1 MSSEQTRAFELPLFP
16 LRTVL
21 LPEGPL
27 PLRVFEP
34 RYLSMISQCLRND
47 EGFGVVLL
55 SKGSETGPA
64 TFHNIGTIAKITDW
78 YQGSD
83 GILGVTAM
91 GKERFVAHDSRVAD
105 DGLNIGTVERLADI
119 PVMELPEDCQ
129 YLADIL
135 RDVLDDFGTLYKD
148 ARRDFNNADW
158 VSCRLIEILPATPE
172 DKQRCLECNS
182 ASERLSLVRELV
194 RAVRGTSA

>member
-1 MSSEQTRAFELPLFP
+1 MGENRTQSYELPLFP

-47 EGFGVVLL
+47 EEFGVVLL

-64 TFHNIGTIAKITDW
+64 TFHPIGTLARITDW

-91 GKERFVAHDSRVAD
+91 GSERFIAHSSRVAD
-105 DGLNIGTVERLADI
+105 DGLNIGTVEPLAPI
-119 PVMELPEDCQ
+119 PAMQLPEDCQ

-135 RDVLDDFGTLYKD
+135 RDVLDDFGRLYKD
-148 ARRDFNNADW
+148 ARKDFDNADW

-194 RAVRGTSA
+194 RAVRGTSG